1 MFKLLNTDDSECLGV
16 SAPDPILRG
25 GRERLGRPTRLPA
38 LPSFSP
44 LPACYPSPTSRHP
57 TTFRGFCYVLKLLN
71 LMLSDDTRR

>member
-1 MFKLLNTDDSECLGV
+1 MFKLLDTDDSECLGV
-16 SAPDPILRG
+16 FVPDPILG
-25 GRERLGRPTRLPA
+25 KAGRLGRPTRLPA